1 MVDRTPYRKGEPGLS
16 LPSKD
21 MMAAIAATRFGLG
34 ARPGEIEAARGDP
47 RGFLEG
53 QIRREGADLPK
64 DDGESAPTRYAAFAD
79 YRQERRAAR
88 RETRTPAADGDMKPI
103 PVVDAPPNANI
114 LREAQKEAQ
123 RYLREKTNADFLAR
137 AQLAAD
143 TEAGFRERW
152 ALFFANHFTV
162 SSTKQATAVVIG
174 PFEREA
180 IRPHVFGRFEDLLV
194 ASSTHPA
201 MLTYLDQAQ
210 SIGPGSRAAQYA
222 ARGGR
227 PRRVGLN
234 ENLAREILELHTV
247 GVDAGYSQADVTEFA
262 RALTGFSV
270 GRAQDPDIGAFVF
283 RANAHEPGARAILGK
298 AFAQGGQD
306 QGLAVLKTLAADPR
320 TARHVCGKIARHF
333 VADDPPPALVAR
345 LEKRW
350 IETGGRLDAVA
361 GALIAAPEAWDP
373 TPMKVKTPYEFTI
386 SAWRAIGGR
395 PAAFERLSPIL
406 TSLGQKPFSPPSPKG
421 WPDEAGAWASPDGL
435 VKRMQWTQGFAA
447 AVADARDPDALARSA
462 LGARLGEPTARA
474 VARAET
480 RREALAL
487 LVMSPE
493 FQRR

>member
-1 MVDRTPYRKGEPGLS
+1 
-16 LPSKD
+16 
-21 MMAAIAATRFGLG
+21 
-34 ARPGEIEAARGDP
+34 
-47 RGFLEG
+47 
-53 QIRREGADLPK
+53 
-64 DDGESAPTRYAAFAD
+64 
-79 YRQERRAAR
+79 
-88 RETRTPAADGDMKPI
+88 MKPI
-103 PVVDAPPNANI
+103 PVVDAPPNAVA

-137 AQLAAD
+137 AQLGAD
-143 TEAGFRERW
+143 TDAGFRERW

-162 SSTKQATAVVIG
+162 SATKQVTSAVIG

-210 SIGPGSRAAQYA
+210 SIGPGSPA
-222 ARGGR
+222 ARYQSRKGR
-227 PRRVGLN
+227 RTGLN

-262 RALTGFSV
+262 RALTGFSI
-270 GRAQDPDIGAFVF
+270 GRAQDADAGAFLF
-283 RANAHEPGARAILGK
+283 RANTHEPGQRTILGRHY
-298 AFAQGGQD
+298 AEAGED
-306 QGLAVLKTLAADPR
+306 QGVSVLKALAADPR

-350 IETGGRLDAVA
+350 IDTGGQLDEVA
-361 GALIAAPEAWDP
+361 KALIAAPEAWEP
-373 TPMKVKTPYEFTI
+373 TPAKIKTPYEFTI
-386 SAWRAIGGR
+386 STWRTIGGR
-395 PAAFERLSPIL
+395 PAAFERLNPIL
-406 TSLGQKPFSPPSPKG
+406 TSLGQRPFYPPSPKG

-435 VKRMQWTQGFAA
+435 VKRMQWAQGFAA
-447 AVADARDPDALARSA
+447 AVADTRDTDALARSA
-462 LGARLGEPTARA
+462 LGARLSEPTGRA

-480 RREALAL
+480 RREAFAL